1 MISVFFLRCLT
12 FECVFL
18 QYRLIR
24 RIFLAIH
31 RSVGPRFHVLPSP
44 RAHLL
49 CKNIQL
55 RQSLGLCECEEMGLK
70 LSAHSGFR
78 KPNYTY
84 SGCKDEETS
93 CIPAPAND
101 ETAIAPTAT
110 STAISP
116 TIVGIARTAVTIA
129 TIQKATS
136 PKMNLGS
143 FQGKKTF
150 AKSFAKAE

>member
-1 MISVFFLRCLT
+1 MYSYNIDLSEESFSPYIVALAQDST
-12 FECVFL
+12 FCRAPAPTCSAKTFSFASPWDCV
-18 QYRLIR
+18 
-24 RIFLAIH
+24 
-31 RSVGPRFHVLPSP
+31 S
-44 RAHLL
+44 
-49 CKNIQL
+49 
-55 RQSLGLCECEEMGLK
+55 CEEMGLK
-70 LSAHSGFR
+70 LSARSRFR
-78 KPNYTY
+78 NSNYMY
-84 SGCKDEETS
+84 PGCKDEETS

-101 ETAIAPTAT
+101 ETATAPMAT

-150 AKSFAKAE
+150 AKSFVKAE